1 MPSKLEDLKDI
12 AQEVIDGKFTQISG
26 YDAAFLY
33 AESPT
38 SPMHIATLAI
48 VEGSLNFKDFKRI
61 VASKLHLMPKFRQR
75 LLHVP
80 MDLDYPYWVDDPN
93 FELDLHLN
101 RMKLADP
108 SNWESLRR
116 TTARIFSAP
125 LDLRRPLWSI
135 HFIEGIDEIPQIPKG
150 SVAIVSKVHHV
161 MIDGKSGVGLM
172 GILFDKNDKVKH
184 IEKSEIKKFDPD
196 PLPDDLSLLLK
207 SGYGFLKNPFKLP
220 KTIAETTMAFV
231 KSRASKTLSIQK
243 EFATA
248 RYPVPITIFNGNVS
262 PKRTWGTAILSFDRV
277 NSLRK
282 LVGVSIN
289 DLILAICA
297 GAIRRYLKEK
307 EKLPLQPLVAN
318 VPISIRSKGDTSHNN
333 QIANMMVQLGTHIE
347 DPLERL
353 EYIQEQ
359 TMLGKS
365 RHKTMGAKTLSKMA
379 DAVPFGLANLAARIY
394 SKYNIK
400 DLHRP
405 PFNVTITNVP
415 GPSQMLYL
423 NGHKV
428 VSIFPLTPV
437 VDGFGLIIAAF
448 SYNGRINIT
457 TTSDKRTMPDSYIFS
472 RYIRESANDLE
483 ELILGSQK
491 KKNTANKVSKPK
503 SESTLFFNALK
514 RYLKKEGKM
523 AKKFKGLYHIQV
535 DMGASS
541 ECWEIDLL
549 KEVPSVRKVTT
560 LDPKTVL
567 EIEDSNLLALYRNKF
582 LFDELKIQ
590 QRLKLSGTVGNKRKL
605 TELVKTFL
613 AR

>member
-1 MPSKLEDLKDI
+1 MAAKLDIKDI
-12 AQEVIDGKFTQISG
+12 AQEVLDGKFKQISG

-38 SPMHIATLAI
+38 SPMHIATLVV
-48 VEGSLNFKDFKRI
+48 VEGSLNFKDFKKI

-75 LLHVP
+75 LLNVP
-80 MDLDYPYWVDDPN
+80 MNLDYPYWVDDPN
-93 FELDLHLN
+93 FELDLHLH
-101 RMKLADP
+101 RMKLPDP
-108 SNWESLRR
+108 SNWETLRR
-116 TTARIFSAP
+116 TTSRIFSAP

-135 HFIEGIDEIPQIPKG
+135 HFIEGIDEIAQVPKG

-161 MIDGKSGVGLM
+161 MIDGNSGVGLM
-172 GILFDKNDKVKH
+172 GILFDKDDKAKPIDLSKV
-184 IEKSEIKKFDPD
+184 KKFDPD
-196 PLPDDLSLLLK
+196 PLPDDISLLLK

-220 KTIAETTMAFV
+220 KTLAETAVAFI
-231 KSRASKTLSIQK
+231 KTKTSKTLSIQK
-243 EFATA
+243 EFTSA
-248 RYPVPITIFNGNVS
+248 RYPVPITIFNGNIS
-262 PKRTWGTAILSFDRV
+262 PKRTWGTAILEFDRV

-282 LVGVSIN
+282 STSGSIN
-289 DLILAICA
+289 DLILAFCA
-297 GAIRRYLKEK
+297 GAIRRYLQER

-318 VPISIRSKGDTSHNN
+318 VPISIRSENDKSHNN
-333 QIANMMVQLGTHIE
+333 QIANMMIQLATHID

-379 DAVPFGLANLAARIY
+379 DAVPFGLANLAAGLY

-415 GPSQMLYL
+415 GPRNLLYL

-428 VSIFPLTPV
+428 VAMFGLTPV

-448 SYNGRINIT
+448 SYNGVISIT
-457 TTSDKRTMPDSYIFS
+457 TTSDAKTMPDAYVFS
-472 RYIRESANDLE
+472 RYIRESANELE
-483 ELILGSQK
+483 QLILTQAKSKGAEK
-491 KKNTANKVSKPK
+491 KETPQK
-503 SESTLFFNALK
+503 SESTAFFNALK
-514 RYLKKEGKM
+514 RYVKKE
-523 AKKFKGLYHIQV
+523 AALVKKFKGTYHINV
-535 DMGASS
+535 DLGARS
-541 ECWEIDLL
+541 ECWEINLNSEPATV
-549 KEVPSVRKVTT
+549 KKTKN
-560 LDPKTVL
+560 LDPKTVMD
-567 EIEDSNLLALYRNKF
+567 IEDANLYALYKKKL

-590 QRLKLSGTVGNKRKL
+590 QRLKMTGTATDKGKFTKFI
-605 TELVKTFL
+605 KAFL

>member
-1 MPSKLEDLKDI
+1 MASKIDFKDI
-12 AQEVIDGKFTQISG
+12 AQEVLDGKFKQISG

-38 SPMHIATLAI
+38 SPMHIASLVI
-48 VEGSLNFKDFKRI
+48 VEGSLNFKDFKNI

-101 RMKLADP
+101 RIRLAEP
-108 SNWESLRR
+108 TNWEALRR
-116 TTARIFSAP
+116 TTSRLFSAP

-135 HFIEGIDEIPQIPKG
+135 HFIEGIDEIPQLPKG

-161 MIDGKSGVGLM
+161 MIDGSSGVGLM
-172 GILFDKNDKVKH
+172 GVLFNQDDKVTP
-184 IEKSEIKKFDPD
+184 IDKSKIKKFEPD
-196 PLPDDLSLLLK
+196 PLPDNISLLLK
-207 SGYGFLKNPFKLP
+207 SGYGFLKNPFKIP
-220 KTIAETTMAFV
+220 KTIAETAMAFM
-231 KSRASKTLSIQK
+231 KTRASKTLSIQK
-243 EFATA
+243 EFTTA

-277 NSLRK
+277 NALRK
-282 LVGVSIN
+282 VMGVSIN
-289 DLILAICA
+289 DLILAVCA

-318 VPISIRSKGDTSHNN
+318 VPISIRNEEDTSDGNK
-333 QIANMMVQLGTHIE
+333 IANMMVQLATHIE

-365 RHKTMGAKTLSKMA
+365 RHKTRGAKTLSKMA
-379 DAVPFGLANLAARIY
+379 DAVPFGLANLAAGLY

-415 GPSQMLYL
+415 GPSKVLYL

-428 VSIFPLTPV
+428 VSIFGLTPV

-448 SYNGRINIT
+448 SYNGKISIT
-457 TTSDKRTMPDSYIFS
+457 TTSDKRTMPDCYVFS
-472 RYIRESANDLE
+472 RYIRESANELE
-483 ELILGSQK
+483 ELILDYQK
-491 KKNTANKVSKPK
+491 GKTSKAKATKPK
-503 SESTLFFNALK
+503 SESTVFFNALK
-514 RYLKKEGKM
+514 RYLNKEKAV
-523 AKKFKGLYHIQV
+523 AKKYKGLYHISV
-535 DMGASS
+535 DMGDSS
-541 ECWEIDLL
+541 ECWEIDLT
-549 KEVPSVRKVTT
+549 KEKPSVKKTT
-560 LDPKTVL
+560 NLDPKTIL
-567 EIEDSNLLALYRNKF
+567 EIEDENLFALYKKKL

-590 QRLKLSGTVGNKRKL
+590 QRLKLAGTVANKRKL
-605 TELVKTFL
+605 TGLIKAFL
-613 AR
+613 SR

>member
-1 MPSKLEDLKDI
+1 MAAKLDIKDI
-12 AQEVIDGKFTQISG
+12 AQEVLDGKFKQISG

-38 SPMHIATLAI
+38 SPMHIATLVV
-48 VEGSLNFKDFKRI
+48 VEDSLEFKDFKKI

-75 LLHVP
+75 LLNVP
-80 MDLDYPYWVDDPN
+80 MNLDYPYWVDDPN
-93 FELDLHLN
+93 FELDLHLH
-101 RMKLADP
+101 RMKLPDP
-108 SNWESLRR
+108 SNWETLRR
-116 TTARIFSAP
+116 TTSRIFSAP

-135 HFIEGIDEIPQIPKG
+135 HFIEGIDEIAQVPKG

-161 MIDGKSGVGLM
+161 MIDGNSGVGLM
-172 GILFDKNDKVKH
+172 GILFDKDDKAKPIDLSKV
-184 IEKSEIKKFDPD
+184 KKFDPD
-196 PLPDDLSLLLK
+196 PLPGDISLLLK

-220 KTIAETTMAFV
+220 KTLAETAVAFI
-231 KSRASKTLSIQK
+231 KTKTSKTLSIQK
-243 EFATA
+243 EFTSA
-248 RYPVPITIFNGNVS
+248 RYPVPITIFNGNIS
-262 PKRTWGTAILSFDRV
+262 PKRTWGTAILEFDRV

-282 LVGVSIN
+282 STGGSIN
-289 DLILAICA
+289 DLILAFCA
-297 GAIRRYLKEK
+297 GAIRRYLQER

-318 VPISIRSKGDTSHNN
+318 VPISIRSENDKSHNN
-333 QIANMMVQLGTHIE
+333 QIANMMIQLATHID

-379 DAVPFGLANLAARIY
+379 DAVPFGLANLAAGLY

-415 GPSQMLYL
+415 GPRNLLYL

-428 VSIFPLTPV
+428 VAMFGLTPV

-448 SYNGRINIT
+448 SYNGVISIT
-457 TTSDKRTMPDSYIFS
+457 TTSDAKTMPDAYVFS
-472 RYIRESANDLE
+472 RYIRESANELE
-483 ELILGSQK
+483 QLILTQAKSKGADKKEAPQK
-491 KKNTANKVSKPK
+491 R
-503 SESTLFFNALK
+503 ESTVFFNALK
-514 RYLKKEGKM
+514 RYVKKEV
-523 AKKFKGLYHIQV
+523 ALVKKFKGIYHINV
-535 DMGASS
+535 DLGARS
-541 ECWEIDLL
+541 ECWEINLSSEPATV
-549 KEVPSVRKVTT
+549 KKTKN

-567 EIEDSNLLALYRNKF
+567 DIEDANLYALYKKKL
-582 LFDELKIQ
+582 LFEELKIQ
-590 QRLKLSGTVGNKRKL
+590 QRLKMTGTATDKGKFTKFL
-605 TELVKTFL
+605 KAFL

>member
-1 MPSKLEDLKDI
+1 MASKIDLKDI
-12 AQEVIDGKFTQISG
+12 AQEVLDGKFKQISG

-38 SPMHIATLAI
+38 SPMHIATLVI
-48 VEGSLNFKDFKRI
+48 VEGSINFKDFKNM

-116 TTARIFSAP
+116 TTSRIFSAP

-161 MIDGKSGVGLM
+161 MIDGNSGVGLM
-172 GILFDKNDKVKH
+172 GILFDQDAKAKPVDVSK
-184 IEKSEIKKFDPD
+184 IKKYDPD
-196 PLPDDLSLLLK
+196 PLPDDISLLLK
-207 SGYGFLKNPFKLP
+207 SGYGFLKNPLKIP
-220 KTIAETTMAFV
+220 RTIAETAMAFV
-231 KSRASKTLSIQK
+231 RTRASKTLSIQK

-277 NSLRK
+277 NTLRK
-282 LVGVSIN
+282 STGGSIN
-289 DLILAICA
+289 DIILAICA
-297 GAIRRYLKEK
+297 GAIRRYLLEK

-318 VPISIRSKGDTSHNN
+318 VPISIRSENDKSHNN
-333 QIANMMVQLGTHIE
+333 QIANMMIQLATHIE

-359 TMLGKS
+359 TMLGKA

-415 GPSQMLYL
+415 GPSKLLYL

-428 VSIFPLTPV
+428 VAIFGLTPV

-448 SYNGRINIT
+448 SYNGNISIT
-457 TTSDKRTMPDSYIFS
+457 CTSDAKTMPDAYLFA
-472 RYIRESANDLE
+472 RYIRQSANELEDL
-483 ELILGSQK
+483 IVKRK
-491 KKNTANKVSKPK
+491 KKKARETKEVKQK
-503 SESTLFFNALK
+503 SLSTVFFSTLK
-514 RYLKKEGKM
+514 RYLKKETGLV
-523 AKKFKGLYHIQV
+523 KKNAGIYHINV

-541 ECWEIDLL
+541 ECWEIDLT
-549 KEVPSVRKVTT
+549 KVAVTIKKTT
-560 LDPKTVL
+560 KLDPKTVM
-567 EIEDSNLLALYRNKF
+567 EIEDANLYALYKKKL
-582 LFDELKIQ
+582 LFEELKIQ
-590 QRLKLSGTVGNKRKL
+590 QRLKLSGTVANKRKFTNL
-605 TELVKTFL
+605 IKAFL
-613 AR
+613 NR

>member
-1 MPSKLEDLKDI
+1 MASKIEDFKDI
-12 AQEVIDGKFTQISG
+12 AQEVLDGKFKQISG

-38 SPMHIATLAI
+38 SPMHIATLVI
-48 VEGSLNFKDFKRI
+48 VEGSLEFKDFKNI
-61 VASKLHLMPKFRQR
+61 VASKLHMMPKFRQR

-93 FELDLHLN
+93 FELDLHLH

-116 TTARIFSAP
+116 TTSRSFSAP

-135 HFIEGIDEIPQIPKG
+135 HFIEGIDEIPQIPNG

-161 MIDGKSGVGLM
+161 MIDGNSGVGLM
-172 GILFDKNDKVKH
+172 GILFDTDSKVKP
-184 IEKSEIKKFDPD
+184 IDKSKIKKFEPD
-196 PLPDDLSLLLK
+196 PLPDDLSLLIK

-220 KTIAETTMAFV
+220 KTLAETAMAFLRT
-231 KSRASKTLSIQK
+231 RASKTLSIQK

-277 NSLRK
+277 NGLRK
-282 LVGVSIN
+282 RMGVSIN

-318 VPISIRSKGDTSHNN
+318 VPISIRAKDDKTHNN
-333 QIANMMVQLGTHIE
+333 QIANMMIQLATHIE

-359 TMLGKS
+359 TMLGKA

-379 DAVPFGLANLAARIY
+379 NAVPFGLANLAAGLY

-415 GPSQMLYL
+415 GPSKLLYL

-428 VSIFPLTPV
+428 VSIFGLTPV

-448 SYNGRINIT
+448 SYNGLISIT
-457 TTSDKRTMPDSYIFS
+457 TTSDARTMPDAYLFS
-472 RYIRESANDLE
+472 RYIRESANELE
-483 ELILGSQK
+483 ALILNAHK
-491 KKNTANKVSKPK
+491 KKGTEKPEVKQK
-503 SESTLFFNALK
+503 SESTVFFNALK
-514 RYLKKEGKM
+514 RYLKKHPEL
-523 AKKFKGLYHIQV
+523 AKKYKGVFHINV
-535 DMGASS
+535 DMGSSS
-541 ECWEIDLL
+541 ESWEIDLT
-549 KEVPSVRKVTT
+549 KATPSVKKATV
-560 LDPKTVL
+560 LEPKTVL
-567 EIEDSNLLALYRNKF
+567 EIEDENLYALYKKKL

-590 QRLKLSGTVGNKRKL
+590 QRLKLTGTVANKRKISQ
-605 TELVKTFL
+605 LVKTFL
-613 AR
+613 DR

>member
-1 MPSKLEDLKDI
+1 MPSKIEDLKDI
-12 AQEVIDGKFTQISG
+12 AQEVLENKYTQISG

-38 SPMHIATLAI
+38 SPMHVASLVI
-48 VEGSLNFKDFKRI
+48 VEGSIDFRDFKRI

-75 LLHVP
+75 LMHVP
-80 MDLDYPYWVDDPN
+80 LDLDYPYWVDDPN

-116 TTARIFSAP
+116 TTSRIFSAP
-125 LDLRRPLWSI
+125 LDLRRPLWSF
-135 HFIEGIDEIPQIPKG
+135 HFIEGLDEIPQLPKG
-150 SVAIVSKVHHV
+150 SVAIISKVHHV
-161 MIDGKSGVGLM
+161 MVDGNSGVGLM
-172 GILFDKNDKVKH
+172 GLLFEKDDKVRT
-184 IEKSEIKKFDPD
+184 IDKSEIKKYEPD
-196 PLPDDLSLLLK
+196 PLPDNLSLLFK

-220 KTIAETTMAFV
+220 KTLAETAIAFI
-231 KSRASKTLSIQK
+231 KAKTSKTLSIQK

-262 PKRTWGTAILSFDRV
+262 PKRTWGTAILSFERI

-282 LVGVSIN
+282 LMGVSIN
-289 DLILAICA
+289 DLILGICA

-318 VPISIRSKGDTSHNN
+318 VPISIRDQDDTSVDNK
-333 QIANMMVQLGTHIE
+333 IANMMIQLATHID

-365 RHKTMGAKTLSKMA
+365 RHNTMGAKTLAKMA
-379 DAVPFGLANLAARIY
+379 DVVPFGLANLAAGLY

-415 GPSQMLYL
+415 GPTKVLYL

-428 VSIFPLTPV
+428 VSIFGLTPV

-448 SYNGRINIT
+448 SYNGKISIT
-457 TTSDKRTMPDSYIFS
+457 TTSDTRTMPDCYVFS
-472 RYIRESANDLE
+472 RYIRESANELE
-483 ELILGSQK
+483 ALIISGQK
-491 KKNTANKVSKPK
+491 KKSEKDQKQK
-503 SESTLFFNALK
+503 SESTVFFSALK
-514 RYLKKEGKM
+514 RYLKKE
-523 AKKFKGLYHIQV
+523 AKFVEKHKGVYYIEV
-535 DMGASS
+535 DMGSSS
-541 ECWEIDLL
+541 ECWEINLE
-549 KEVPSVRKVTT
+549 KEPATVEKTKQ

-567 EIEDSNLLALYRNKF
+567 EIEDENLYALYKKEL
-582 LFDELKIQ
+582 LFDELKVQ
-590 QRLKLSGTVGNKRKL
+590 RRLKLKGTVANKLKL
-605 TELVKTFL
+605 TDLMKAFL
-613 AR
+613 NH

>member
-1 MPSKLEDLKDI
+1 MASKIDLKDI
-12 AQEVIDGKFTQISG
+12 AQEVLDRKFEQISG

-38 SPMHIATLAI
+38 SPMHIATLVI
-48 VEGSLNFKDFKRI
+48 VEGSINFKDFKSM

-75 LLHVP
+75 LMHVP

-116 TTARIFSAP
+116 TTSRIFSAP

-161 MIDGKSGVGLM
+161 MIDGNSGVGLM
-172 GILFDKNDKVKH
+172 GILFDQDAKAKPVDKSK
-184 IEKSEIKKFDPD
+184 IRKYDPD
-196 PLPDDLSLLLK
+196 PLPDDISLLLK
-207 SGYGFLKNPFKLP
+207 SGYGFLKNPFKIP
-220 KTIAETTMAFV
+220 RTIAETAMAFV
-231 KSRASKTLSIQK
+231 RTRASKTLSIQK

-277 NSLRK
+277 NTLRK
-282 LVGVSIN
+282 STGGSIN
-289 DLILAICA
+289 DIILAICA
-297 GAIRRYLKEK
+297 GAIRRYLLEK

-318 VPISIRSKGDTSHNN
+318 VPISIRSENDKSHNN
-333 QIANMMVQLGTHIE
+333 QIANMMIQLATHIE

-359 TMLGKS
+359 TMLGKA

-405 PFNVTITNVP
+405 PINVTITNVP
-415 GPSQMLYL
+415 GPSKLLYL
-423 NGHKV
+423 NGHKAV
-428 VSIFPLTPV
+428 AIFGLTPV

-448 SYNGRINIT
+448 SYNGNISIT
-457 TTSDKRTMPDSYIFS
+457 TTSDAKTMPDAYLFS
-472 RYIRESANDLE
+472 RYIRESANELEDL
-483 ELILGSQK
+483 IVKRK
-491 KKNTANKVSKPK
+491 KKKAPETKEVKQK
-503 SESTLFFNALK
+503 SQSTVFFNTLR
-514 RYLKKEGKM
+514 RYLKKETGLV
-523 AKKFKGLYHIQV
+523 KKYAGLYHINV

-541 ECWEIDLL
+541 ECWEIDLTEE
-549 KEVPSVRKVTT
+549 EVAIKKTT
-560 LDPKTVL
+560 KLDPKTVM
-567 EIEDSNLLALYRNKF
+567 EIEDANLYALYKKKL
-582 LFDELKIQ
+582 LFEALKIQ
-590 QRLKLSGTVGNKRKL
+590 QRIKLSGTVAKKRKF
-605 TELVKTFL
+605 TNLVNAML
-613 AR
+613 NR

>member
-1 MPSKLEDLKDI
+1 MPSKIEDLKDI
-12 AQEVIDGKFTQISG
+12 AQEVLDGKLTQISG

-38 SPMHIATLAI
+38 SPMHIATLVI
-48 VEGSLNFKDFKRI
+48 VEGSINFKDFKRI
-61 VASKLHLMPKFRQR
+61 VASKLHLIPKFRQR
-75 LLHVP
+75 LVHVP

-116 TTARIFSAP
+116 TTSRIFSAP

-135 HFIEGIDEIPQIPKG
+135 HFIEGIDEIPQVPKG

-161 MIDGKSGVGLM
+161 MIDGTSGVGLM
-172 GILFDKNDKVKH
+172 GILFDKENKVKP
-184 IEKSEIKKFDPD
+184 IEKSQIKKFDPD
-196 PLPDDLSLLLK
+196 PLPDDISLLLK
-207 SGYGFLKNPFKLP
+207 SGYGFLKNPFKIP
-220 KTIAETTMAFV
+220 KTIAETTMAFL
-231 KSRASKTLSIQK
+231 KSKASKTLSIQK

-262 PKRTWGTAILSFDRV
+262 PRRTWGTAILSFDRV

-282 LVGVSIN
+282 MVGLSIN

-318 VPISIRSKGDTSHNN
+318 VPISIRNKNDNSHNN
-333 QIANMMVQLGTHIE
+333 QIANMMIQLGTHIE
-347 DPLERL
+347 DPMERL

-415 GPSQMLYL
+415 GPSQVLYL

-428 VSIFPLTPV
+428 VSIFGLTPV

-448 SYNGRINIT
+448 SYNGKISIT
-457 TTSDKRTMPDSYIFS
+457 TTSDKRTMPDCYVFS
-472 RYIRESANDLE
+472 RYIRESANELE
-483 ELILGSQK
+483 ELITGRQK
-491 KKNTANKVSKPK
+491 KKAPEKKETKQKSK
-503 SESTLFFNALK
+503 STLFFNALR
-514 RYLKKEGKM
+514 RYLKKELGLI
-523 AKKFKGLYHIQV
+523 KKYKGTYHINV

-541 ECWEIDLL
+541 ECWEIDLS
-549 KEVPSVRKVTT
+549 KEAPTVKKVTALET
-560 LDPKTVL
+560 KTVL
-567 EIEDSNLLALYRNKF
+567 DIEDGNLYDLYKKKL

-590 QRLKLSGTVGNKRKL
+590 QRLKLSGTVANKRKL
-605 TELVKTFL
+605 TDLIKTFL